1 MLLSLASA
9 AFAGLLITS
18 TTALPLA
25 KRDFTGPVI
34 TTDFPDPSIIKVGD
48 TWYAFG
54 TQSVYDYTN
63 VKIQLATSTDF
74 VNWSLQAGYDALG
87 NLPSWAEAGQVWA
100 PDVFKRADGSF
111 IMYFSATTTTAGNG
125 AYHCFGT
132 ATSNNIAG
140 PYYSNTD
147 TPFACPTDQGGAID
161 ASAFQD
167 VDGSLYVL
175 YKIDANSMGHG
186 GVCGN
191 TVDPIVSTPI
201 MIQKVE
207 ADGTTKIG
215 DPTEILSNGQYDG
228 PLVEAPSMARS
239 GDGTY
244 ILYFSSNCY
253 RYAYSSFTSQSGP
266 TDTPRSTDSYDTSY
280 ATGHSPTGPFTKAQ
294 YPLLVTG
301 TNGVYGPGGA
311 DIDVDSSHMA
321 FHAYVTKGDVGGR
334 RAMYTARVRF
344 SGGMVSF

>member
-1 MLLSLASA
+1 MLFNFASA
-9 AFAGLLITS
+9 AFTSLIL
-18 TTALPLA
+18 TTANALPLA

-34 TTDFPDPSIIKVGD
+34 TIDFPDPSIIKVGD

-63 VKIQLATSTDF
+63 VKIQLASSTDF
-74 VNWSLQAGYDALG
+74 VNWNLQAGYDALG
-87 NLPSWAEAGQVWA
+87 NLPPWAEAGQVWA

-111 IMYFSATTTTAGNG
+111 IMYFSATTNTAGNG

-167 VDGSLYVL
+167 VDGSLYVM

-253 RYAYSSFTSQSGP
+253 
-266 TDTPRSTDSYDTSY
+266 STDSYDTSY
-280 ATGHSPTGPFTKAQ
+280 ATGPSPTGPFTKAQ

-344 SGGMVSF
+344 SDGTVSF